1 MDDVKIK
8 TAEKVNDTDVKEVSS
23 GETSSKTSVDE
34 VTKPNSN
41 KTKKPSEQDL
51 DAFLLGDIE
60 DGDDGPGT
68 LMNLCEFLTKLVLAT
83 FAFLFLLEMDT

>member
-8 TAEKVNDTDVKEVSS
+8 TAEKVNDTEIKEVSS
-23 GETSSKTSVDE
+23 GETSSKTVDE

-41 KTKKPSEQDL
+41 NTKKPSEQDL
-51 DAFLLGDIE
+51 DAFLLGDLE

-68 LMNLCEFLTKLVLAT
+68 LIMNHCEFLTKLVLAT
-83 FAFLFLLEMDT
+83 FVFFFPP